1 MKYKGYTGTI
11 EPDEESEVLF
21 GRVIGLRD
29 VVTFHGDTIPELK
42 QAFQDSVDDYLAFCA
57 ARNESPEKPYS
68 GQFVLRINPV
78 LHRELANYAQTCSI
92 SLNTLV
98 ESLIIGCF
106 CTHSLGEVGAGEV
119 ASSDSENMKFKKWTE
134 INLKKI
140 EEQQQVMG
148 LMRQQ
153 QAAAEREATHK
164 QMIDEYREAAL
175 KRLQEKRDPDPPKP
189 LPRKRR
195 IISKEDQEKFGL

>member
-1 MKYKGYTGTI
+1 
-11 EPDEESEVLF
+11 
-21 GRVIGLRD
+21 
-29 VVTFHGDTIPELK
+29 
-42 QAFQDSVDDYLAFCA
+42 
-57 ARNESPEKPYS
+57 
-68 GQFVLRINPV
+68 
-78 LHRELANYAQTCSI
+78 
-92 SLNTLV
+92 
-98 ESLIIGCF
+98 
-106 CTHSLGEVGAGEV
+106 
-119 ASSDSENMKFKKWTE
+119 
-134 INLKKI
+134 
-140 EEQQQVMG
+140 MG